1 MRVALIHDCII
12 HVGGAERVLQNLHAV
27 FPDAPIY
34 TLVSVRKA
42 AEEMFPGARIH
53 TSFAQHLPWSTR
65 FFRAYFPLYPMA
77 VESFDLRGFD
87 VILSSSFAFAK
98 GVLPPPS
105 AVHICYCYTPLR
117 YLWSEYHFHRATVF
131 RQPWKRAFTD
141 PLMSQL
147 RIWDRI
153 SADRVDHFVA
163 ISSAT
168 AARIA
173 KYYRRESSIIYPPAP
188 VRAISPSKASED
200 FFLLVSRLM
209 PYKRVDLAVQAFNQ
223 LGLPLRI
230 VGSGPEEGELRRQS
244 KRNIQFLGSVGDSQ
258 LADCYSRCRAL
269 VFPAIE
275 DFGIVM
281 VEAQAYGKPVIAFS
295 GGGASEI
302 VVDGET
308 GILFPEQT
316 PAALDSAVQDFDQMT
331 FDPDRIRQHALK
343 FDESE
348 FRNRILSFVEEK
360 AVRLNAPSM
369 GKFGLG
375 MAACNQSK
383 AGEARE

>member
-1 MRVALIHDCII
+1 MRIALVHDCII
-12 HVGGAERVLQNLHAV
+12 HVGGGERVLQNLHAA
-27 FPDAPIY
+27 FPGAPIY
-34 TLVSVRKA
+34 TLVTNWKA
-42 AEEMFPGARIH
+42 AQQMFPGACIYP
-53 TSFAQHLPWSTR
+53 SFAQHLPWSTR

-77 VESFDLRGFD
+77 IESFDLRGFD

-105 AVHICYCYTPLR
+105 ACHICYCYTPLR
-117 YLWSEYHFHRATVF
+117 YLWSEYHFHRATLF
-131 RQPWKRAFTD
+131 RQPWKRVLTD
-141 PLMSQL
+141 PFMSHL

-173 KYYRRESSIIYPPAP
+173 KYYRRDSSIIYPPVR
-188 VRAISPSKASED
+188 VRAISPSKTSED

-209 PYKRVDLAVQAFNQ
+209 PYKRVDVAIQAFNE

-230 VGSGPEEGELRRQS
+230 VGSGPKEADLRTQS
-244 KRNIQFLGSVGDSQ
+244 KPNIKFMGSISDAE

-281 VEAQAYGKPVIAFS
+281 VEAQAYGKPVIACS

-302 VVDGET
+302 VVEGQT
-308 GILFPEQT
+308 GLLFPGQAPGEL
-316 PAALDSAVQDFDQMT
+316 ADAVRKFQQMN
-331 FDPDRIRQHALK
+331 FDPERIRQHALQ
-343 FDESE
+343 FDERE
-348 FRNRILSFVEEK
+348 FRHRILKFVEEK
-360 AVRLNAPSM
+360 AAAVSTT
-369 GKFGLG
+369 GLL
-375 MAACNQSK
+375 
-383 AGEARE
+383 

>member
-1 MRVALIHDCII
+1 MRIALVHDCIV
-12 HVGGAERVLQNLHAV
+12 HVGGGERVLQNMHAV

-34 TLVSVRKA
+34 TLVYDGKA
-42 AEEMFPGARIH
+42 AQEMFAGARIH
-53 TSFAQHLPWSTR
+53 TSFAQRLPWSTR

-105 AVHICYCYTPLR
+105 ACHICYCYTPLR
-117 YLWSEYHFHRATVF
+117 YLWSEYHFHRATLF
-131 RQPWKRAFTD
+131 RQPWKRVVTD
-141 PLMSQL
+141 PFMSHL

-163 ISSAT
+163 ISKAT

-173 KYYRRESSIIYPPAP
+173 KYYRRHSSIIYPPVR
-188 VRAISPSKASED
+188 VRAISPSKGSED

-209 PYKRVDLAVQAFNQ
+209 PYKRVDVAVQAFNQ

-230 VGSGPEEGELRRQS
+230 VGSGPEETDLRRQS
-244 KRNIQFLGSVGDSQ
+244 KPNIKFTGSVGDSE

-281 VEAQAYGKPVIAFS
+281 VEAQAYGKPVIACA
-295 GGGASEI
+295 GGGASE
-302 VVDGET
+302 VVIDGET
-308 GILFPEQT
+308 GVLFAGQAPGEM
-316 PAALDSAVQDFDQMT
+316 AEAIRKFNEIN
-331 FDPDRIRQHALK
+331 FDPQRIRQHALK
-343 FDESE
+343 FDEIE
-348 FRNRILSFVEEK
+348 FRDRIRKLVEEK
-360 AVRLNAPSM
+360 AAESRTAT
-369 GKFGLG
+369 
-375 MAACNQSK
+375 
-383 AGEARE
+383 GEISQ

>member
-1 MRVALIHDCII
+1 MRVALIHDCVVHI
-12 HVGGAERVLQNLHAV
+12 GGAERVLQNLHAI

-34 TLVSVRKA
+34 TLVCDRKVA
-42 AEEMFPGARIH
+42 HELFPGARVH
-53 TSFAQHLPWSTR
+53 TSFAQYLPWSER

-131 RQPWKRAFTD
+131 RKPWKRALTD
-141 PLMSQL
+141 PLMSHL
-147 RIWDRI
+147 RLWDRI
-153 SADRVDHFVA
+153 SADRVDYFVA

-168 AARIA
+168 AVRIA
-173 KYYRRESSIIYPPAP
+173 KYYRRESSIIYPPVR
-188 VRAISPSKASED
+188 VRAISPYKISED

-223 LGLPLRI
+223 LGLPLKI

-244 KRNIQFLGSVGDSQ
+244 KPNIQFLGSLGDSE
-258 LADCYSRCRAL
+258 LADCYSGCRAL

-281 VEAQAYGKPVIAFS
+281 VEAQAYGKPVIACS
-295 GGGASEI
+295 GGGASDI
-302 VVDGET
+302 VIDGET
-308 GILFPEQT
+308 GILFPEQN
-316 PAALDSAVQDFDQMT
+316 PAALAGAVKDFNQMT
-331 FDPDRIRQHALK
+331 FDPDKIRKRAQE
-343 FDESE
+343 FDEAE
-348 FRNRILSFVEEK
+348 FRDRILNFVEEK
-360 AVRLNAPSM
+360 AGKGMRNRSSRTAKAPQGGDVR
-369 GKFGLG
+369 
-375 MAACNQSK
+375 
-383 AGEARE
+383 